1 MVPDTTTLLLE
12 IAADVRDLRKQ
23 VATLN
28 AEIEALRNGASG
40 EVWLRTTPAA
50 IALKSQGVRSAST
63 LRGYV
68 RNGILNVAQGQI
80 RNASSGDG
88 RPEWE
93 FNIAACA
100 TRIAWFKALDA
111 SQKRAIAS

>member
-1 MVPDTTTLLLE
+1 MNQDAMALLLE
-12 IAADVRDLRKQ
+12 IAADMRDMRGQ
-23 VATLN
+23 IATLN
-28 AEIEALRNGASG
+28 AELEAYRTGGSR

-50 IALKSQGVRSAST
+50 IALKSQGVTSGST

-93 FNIAACA
+93 FNISACA
-100 TRIAWFKALDA
+100 DRIAWFKSLD
-111 SQKRAIAS
+111 STQKRAIAS